1 MDFSKAGD
9 GPELGLTVKR
19 KTKFELKR
27 KRKNKLT
34 NGHGGVII
42 QLRAAIFERIRNAQI
57 KTVQTVS
64 ISLLS
69 ATFSCVH
76 RL

>member
-1 MDFSKAGD
+1 MD
-9 GPELGLTVKR
+9 
-19 KTKFELKR
+19 R

-34 NGHGGVII
+34 DGHGGVII
-42 QLRAAIFERIRNAQI
+42 QLRAAIFERIRNAQV
-57 KTVQTVS
+57 KAVQTVS

-69 ATFSCVH
+69 VTFSCVI